1 MFLKKIKMKEP
12 KLPRLGKLVWHR
24 ALPRKD
30 DPSAVAWSV
39 SIGVFIGILPTFGF
53 SLALTL
59 IVLTLL
65 KLPKLPGS
73 ISSFIAIPPTIFPF
87 FYPVGYLIGRQL
99 ISTTSMDV
107 GLIEVIKNMKVSE
120 IPSTLYNLAVQ
131 SGDHL
136 LAFCLGT
143 GILALIFA
151 IFFFVLTF
159 FLMKIKRRLFIR
171 DRLMRKFLKTK
182 RVAEENAPS
191 DRD

>member
-99 ISTTSMDV
+99 ITTTPMDV

-120 IPSTLYNLAVQ
+120 VPSTLYNLAIQ

-136 LAFCLGT
+136 LAFFIGT

-151 IFFFVLTF
+151 IFFFIATF
-159 FLMKIKRRLFIR
+159 FLMKIKRRLFMR
-171 DRLMRKFLKTK
+171 ERLLRKAHKSK
-182 RVAEENAPS
+182 RESGVSALSSGE
-191 DRD
+191 